1 MWDEVVEQERGE
13 HLTRVRVHM
22 QSCLAELHEMVKARS
37 DRLAADERRDMVD
50 EAAAANEEGTQL
62 VLNVNLE
69 QDHEVVDWPAGPQRP
84 AMQALEWLPPASAAV
99 PANALPLEALEL
111 PPASAVVPANALP
124 LEAGE
129 WLPPASAAVPALPLA
144 SAVVPAI
151 ALPLASAVVPEIAL
165 PLASPV
171 VPAPPWLCTGIQYFA
186 DAAQAK
192 LQEAQSK
199 AREAAAKDECAQ
211 ARLQEAESKARE
223 AATKEDDAQAKLQEA
238 ESKAHDA
245 ASKEQNARAKLQE
258 AESKAH
264 DAAAKEEEAQ
274 SKAQDAA
281 AQIQQ
286 ATNLMRELR
295 RERVKLQEDFAAQQQ
310 QFGLE
315 KDTFLKELAAQ
326 QDSLGREKGKLQ
338 MEDIRKQKQQHFLE
352 SQRRASA
359 DGQGKE
365 AGRIRVRALVR
376 GG

>member
-37 DRLAADERRDMVD
+37 ERLAADERRDMVD

-84 AMQALEWLPPASAAV
+84 AMQALEWLPPASAVV
-99 PANALPLEALEL
+99 PANALPLEALEWL
-111 PPASAVVPANALP
+111 PPASAVVPAI
-124 LEAGE
+124 
-129 WLPPASAAVPALPLA
+129 ALPLA

-151 ALPLASAVVPEIAL
+151 ALPLASA
-165 PLASPV
+165 V

-238 ESKAHDA
+238 ESKAQDA
-245 ASKEQNARAKLQE
+245 AAKEQDARAKLQE

-281 AQIQQ
+281 AHIQQ
-286 ATNLMRELR
+286 ATNLMRELC